1 MEKTTAL
8 EFLQKNSEDIEQRLA
23 SVEVRR
29 EPLGLYD
36 SVGHVLKSPGKR
48 LRPQLVLAASDIF
61 RGDRAVAI
69 EVAVSMEIFHIFT
82 LVHDDIMDRSDSRRG
97 HPTIHVK
104 WDEPTAILAGDY
116 LLGRASELLLALPDS
131 VLRPGLARFGD
142 TVRALCEGQIRDME
156 FESRSDVELSE
167 YLSMIDQKTSALLST
182 SLVLGA
188 MTGTSSTD
196 FLSQMDEIGHHLG
209 QAFQIQDDLL
219 DLIASSAD
227 WGKPL
232 GGDLVSGKKAFLLL
246 EALKVERET
255 GKTFFHQV
263 CADGGLRPDELPRA
277 TTILKEMGVLESAKK
292 AVLFH
297 SKQAQL
303 LCSSLPLSTGR
314 DALFALIDKMAVRKH

>member
-1 MEKTTAL
+1 MEKTTVL
-8 EFLQKNSEDIEQRLA
+8 EFLQKNTEDIEQRLA
-23 SVEVRR
+23 SVELRR

-36 SVGHVLKSPGKR
+36 AVKHVLESPGKR
-48 LRPQLVLAASDIF
+48 LRPQLALAASDIF
-61 RGDRAVAI
+61 GGSRAVAI
-69 EVAVSMEIFHIFT
+69 EVAVAMEIFHIFT

-104 WDEPTAILAGDY
+104 WDEPTAILAGDF
-116 LLGRASELLLALPDS
+116 LLGRASELILALPDS
-131 VLRPGLARFGD
+131 VLRLGLVRFGE

-167 YLSMIDQKTSALLST
+167 YLGMIDQKTSALLST

-188 MTGTSSTD
+188 MTGTSSND
-196 FLSQMDEIGHHLG
+196 YFSRMDEIGHHLG

-219 DLIASSAD
+219 DLTASSAN

-232 GGDLVSGKKAFLLL
+232 GGDLVSGKKTFLLIQ
-246 EALKVERET
+246 ALKVERET
-255 GKTFFHQV
+255 GKSYFHQV

-277 TTILKEMGVLESAKK
+277 TAILKEMGVLESAEK

-297 SKQAQL
+297 SKQAEL
-303 LCSSLPLSTGR
+303 LCCSLPASTGR
-314 DALFALIDKMAVRKH
+314 NALVALIDKMAVRKH

>member
-1 MEKTTAL
+1 MEKATVL
-8 EFLQKNSEDIEQRLA
+8 EFLQKNAEDIEQRLA
-23 SVEVRR
+23 SVELRK

-36 SVGHVLKSPGKR
+36 AVKHVLESPGKR
-48 LRPQLVLAASDIF
+48 LRPQLVMAASDIF
-61 RGDRAVAI
+61 GGDRAVAT
-69 EVAVSMEIFHIFT
+69 EVAVAMEIFHIFT
-82 LVHDDIMDRSDSRRG
+82 LVHDDIMDRSSSRRG

-116 LLGRASELLLALPDS
+116 LLGRASELLLALPDT
-131 VLRPGLARFGD
+131 VLRAGLARFGD

-167 YLSMIDQKTSALLST
+167 YLSMIDQKTSALLGT

-196 FLSQMDEIGHHLG
+196 FLSRMDEIGHHLG

-219 DLIASSAD
+219 DLTASSAK

-232 GGDLVSGKKAFLLL
+232 GGDLISGKKAFLLL
-246 EALKVERET
+246 QALKVERET
-255 GKTFFHQV
+255 GKTYFHQLG
-263 CADGGLRPDELPRA
+263 AAGGITLDELPTA
-277 TTILKEMGVLESAKK
+277 TSILKEMGVLESAEK

-297 SKQAQL
+297 SKQAEL
-303 LCSSLPLSTGR
+303 LCSSLPSSTGR
-314 DALFALIDKMAVRKH
+314 NALIALIEKMAVRKH